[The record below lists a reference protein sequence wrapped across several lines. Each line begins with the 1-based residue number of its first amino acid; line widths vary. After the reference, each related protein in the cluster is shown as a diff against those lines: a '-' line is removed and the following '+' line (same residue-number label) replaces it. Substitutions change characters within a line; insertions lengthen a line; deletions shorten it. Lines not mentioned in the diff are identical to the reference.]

1 MIRTRLIGTG
11 HFVPEQVVTND
22 DIARRIDTSDEWI
35 RTRTGIRER
44 RMLREDETTSDMAAE
59 AGRRACDA
67 AGIKP
72 SDLDCIV
79 VATTT
84 ADMPMPSCA
93 IMTQYKLGARG
104 PAFDV
109 GAACAGFTYGTS
121 VVDGMIQS
129 RRYKYCLFV
138 GAEALSKYLDP
149 LDRGTCILF
158 GDGAGAVVCVA
169 EDQGDI
175 PANHPDA
182 RGILSSFLDADG
194 RFHKDLMIPGGG
206 TAAPPSERT
215 IAERMHYL
223 RMNGKVIFSQAVR
236 NLSNACFKAMEEVG
250 FGPDDIDIVIPH
262 QANLRIIDAVAKRM
276 RISKDKFHV
285 NLDRYGNTSAA
296 SIPIA
301 LDEAVRSGLVK
312 EGTTILHC
320 GLGAGLTW
328 GAVVVRW

>member
-11 HFVPEQVVTND
+11 HFVPDTVVTND
-22 DIARRIDTSDEWI
+22 AIAARIDTSDEWI

-44 RMLREDETTSDMAAE
+44 RVLRADETTSDMAAE
-59 AGRRACDA
+59 AGRRACQA

-72 SDLDCIV
+72 SQLDCIV

-93 IMTQYKLGARG
+93 IMTQMKLGASG

-138 GAEALSKYLDP
+138 GAEALSKYLDWH
-149 LDRGTCILF
+149 DRGTCILF

-169 EDQGDI
+169 EEQGDI
-175 PANHPDA
+175 PATSPEA
-182 RGILSSFLDADG
+182 RGILASYLDADG

-206 TAAPPSERT
+206 TAAPASAQT
-215 IAERMHYL
+215 VADGLHYL

-236 NLSNACFKAMEEVG
+236 NLSDACFKAMDEIELPPEGV
-250 FGPDDIDIVIPH
+250 DIVIPH
-262 QANLRIIDAVAKRM
+262 QANLRIIDAVARRM
-276 RISKDKFHV
+276 KIPREKFYV
-285 NLDRYGNTSAA
+285 NLDRYGNTSSA

-301 LDEAVRSGLVK
+301 LDEAVRTGLVK
-312 EGTTILHC
+312 DGTTVLHC

>member
-11 HFVPEQVVTND
+11 HYVPETIVTNE

-44 RMLREDETTSDMAAE
+44 RVLRADQTTSDMAAE
-59 AGRRACDA
+59 AGRRACEA
-67 AGIKP
+67 AGISP
-72 SDLDCIV
+72 SQLDCIV

-93 IMTQYKLGARG
+93 IMTQMKLGARG

-121 VVDGMIQS
+121 VVDGLIQS
-129 RRYKYCLFV
+129 GRYKYCLFV
-138 GAEALSKYLDP
+138 GAEALSKFLDWE
-149 LDRGTCILF
+149 DRGTCILF

-175 PANHPDA
+175 PASSPEA
-182 RGILSSFLDADG
+182 RGILSSYLNADG
-194 RFHKDLMIPGGG
+194 RFYKDLMIPGGG
-206 TAAPPSERT
+206 TAVPPTAQTVADRL
-215 IAERMHYL
+215 HYL

-236 NLSNACFKAMEEVG
+236 NLSDACFAAMEEIALAPEDV
-250 FGPDDIDIVIPH
+250 DIVIPH
-262 QANLRIIDAVAKRM
+262 QANLRIIDAVARRM
-276 RISKDKFHV
+276 RIPKEKFHV

-301 LDEAVRSGLVK
+301 LDEAVRDGLVK